1 MRYKLHNLS
10 IESDIPLNLLLRDE
24 SNKNPDILINKD
36 SVAFDLDSPRF
47 QDSWY
52 QVNKDSFI
60 IEIQNIARFKVIAGK
75 RIKVDPYPDV
85 DNNEI
90 ALYLLGTI
98 LAGALMQ
105 KGVLVL
111 HACAVTNDSHTL
123 LLTGDSGAG
132 KSTLAAALIRQGY
145 QLIADDV
152 CYISIENDQAW
163 VYPTHPHI
171 KLWQSSLTFLDQP
184 TTDLVPV
191 CRRIDKYHWP
201 VGEQFSTTPQP
212 LHTLIEITPTTAG
225 VLTTRELQGAN
236 KVECLIR
243 NTYRAEFANI
253 LTKPGDSMFY
263 WSKVAPKLKIH
274 SISRPDHINI
284 SQMTNHIMSLLQERN
299 MV

>member
-10 IESDIPLNLLLRDE
+10 IESDIPLNLLLKDE

-60 IEIQNIARFKVIAGK
+60 IDIQNIARFKVIAGK
-75 RIKVDPYPDV
+75 WIKIDPYPDV

-98 LAGALMQ
+98 LAGALMLR
-105 KGVLVL
+105 GVLVL

-132 KSTLAAALIRQGY
+132 KSTLAAALVQQGY

-152 CYISIENDQAW
+152 CYISIENDQAR

-171 KLWQSSLTFLDQP
+171 KLWQTSLTSFNEP
-184 TTDLVPV
+184 SMNLVPV
-191 CRRIDKYHWP
+191 SRRVDKYHWP
-201 VGEQFSTTPQP
+201 VGEHFSTTPKP
-212 LHTLIEITPTTAG
+212 VNILVEIMPTTAD
-225 VLTTRELQGAN
+225 TWSTKELQGAN
-236 KVECLIR
+236 KVECLMR
-243 NTYRAEFANI
+243 NTYRAEFVNF
-253 LTKPGDSMFY
+253 LTKPGDSMLY

-274 SISRPDHINI
+274 SISRPKHINI